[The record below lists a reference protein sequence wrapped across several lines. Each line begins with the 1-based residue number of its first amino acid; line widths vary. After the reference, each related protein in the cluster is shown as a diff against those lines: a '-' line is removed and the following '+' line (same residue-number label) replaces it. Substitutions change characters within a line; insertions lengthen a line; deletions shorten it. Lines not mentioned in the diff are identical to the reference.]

1 MLDLSNFRL
10 EFENNI
16 VIIAR
21 FFARINYLPKF
32 VTKNALFEFFRLE
45 FQKTDV
51 IFEINILE
59 IFKNEFLTYATNFG
73 INSTFSKGPG
83 SAYFERPGQ
92 GPLYKNC

>member
-1 MLDLSNFRL
+1 MLDLSNFGL
-10 EFENNI
+10 QFENNV

-21 FFARINYLPKF
+21 VFTRINYLPKF
-32 VTKNALFEFFRLE
+32 VTKNALSFLGQNFRKLMSY
-45 FQKTDV
+45 
-51 IFEINILE
+51 FEINILE
-59 IFKNEFLTYATNFG
+59 FFKNEFLIHATNFG